1 MKSLLVTMFVAL
13 LMVGCGGRRQLP
25 AGLQIPPSFQLNA
38 HSLKKGMTEKE
49 VNSLLGDWRKYP
61 TFTSDEGSLYG
72 ISANATESENKELG
86 VNYEWHRPISHPDWL
101 TDNYNLGVDFDQ
113 FGRLRFAQEMGTHL
127 NGLHNP
133 RTAAPRIDSHSRD
146 IVSFR

>member
-1 MKSLLVTMFVAL
+1 MKKLLVAMFVAL

-49 VNSLLGDWRKYP
+49 VNSLLGDWRKLP
-61 TFTSDEGSLYG
+61 TFTSQEKAIHG
-72 ISANATESENKELG
+72 ISANASESGNKG
-86 VNYEWHRPISHPDWL
+86 MVVHYTWGRPVGHPDWL
-101 TDNYNLGVDFDQ
+101 TDSYNLTVDFDQ
-113 FGRLRFAQEMGTHL
+113 FGRLRYAQEMGTYL

-133 RTAAPRIDSHSRD
+133 RTAAPRIDSHSRT
-146 IVSFR
+146 IVSFP